1 MPPRSGWLGC
11 RVGRQDRNLASFA
24 GLVRGAPSKPSRGVL
39 VSLVSPNL
47 VMDVTRARTVITGF
61 AVTAD
66 TGLGPGGHRDDFLL
80 SGRCDVRA
88 IVGC

>member
-1 MPPRSGWLGC
+1 M
-11 RVGRQDRNLASFA
+11 RVTPYTLQPARRKRAAQRTFFGPIPM
-24 GLVRGAPSKPSRGVL
+24 VRGAPSKPSRGVL

-66 TGLGPGGHRDDFLL
+66 TGLGPGG
-80 SGRCDVRA
+80 S
-88 IVGC
+88 